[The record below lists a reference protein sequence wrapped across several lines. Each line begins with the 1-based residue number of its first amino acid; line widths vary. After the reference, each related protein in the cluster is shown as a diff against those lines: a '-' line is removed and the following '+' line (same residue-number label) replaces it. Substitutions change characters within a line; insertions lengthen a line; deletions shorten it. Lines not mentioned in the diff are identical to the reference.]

1 MIAAATLTGFHWP
14 MIVGLA
20 GFFTGF
26 VIQFRLKHHIDR
38 EKVLAI
44 QDMAELY
51 PSGIP
56 PRKILTE
63 RGRRLYVWFYVG
75 LAIFGAGIIASGI
88 FYSK

>member
-1 MIAAATLTGFHWP
+1 MIATSTLKGFPWP

-20 GFFTGF
+20 GFFMGF

-38 EKVLAI
+38 EKVLTI

-56 PRKILTE
+56 QE
-63 RGRRLYVWFYVG
+63 RFSRNGGDAYTFG
-75 LAIFGAGIIASGI
+75 FMSALACFGASIIASGI